1 MNKTSIMTK
10 NPFTEPEDLQPLLE
24 QSQKYTIS
32 REKSLQNFLQSR
44 NLQPTF
50 YNLIS
55 IFMNT
60 LHKYTAATFVVGIL
74 IFSTV
79 GTLAVEN
86 FAPIE
91 YKPSTIF
98 SNNKQK
104 DKDPYTALAPDNNNY
119 VANLENCDLALKYP
133 RQVNGKNTEFLKVN
147 NGYSINTVMDKD
159 KLQTDLYS
167 FSVSCHDYI
176 GEDLVS
182 FLEENKGKGD
192 TPFFENLKT
201 TNLTNEDLRN
211 KTGWLVTQKSL
222 SDISEI
228 TYETKDSQQ
237 KILTNYTLKFKNGNK
252 FYQIQG
258 NFDKKEV
265 QLQFNSVTTNKLSA
279 DILKAKKQDG
289 SVAANCLEDL
299 NITYN
304 SSLLKF
310 ENSTIKDAN
319 LSINNNTSAKVESSV
334 NPASVNIICE
344 NRPENISND
353 GFELVKLDINKIPF
367 ISASF
372 KGTINPN
379 SVFERMYKL
388 ESKPDGMTEGK
399 YQIMIDNHLNL
410 KKTKEIHFTTDKK
423 GYYISV
429 TNPTIVE
436 KEFNLKIDLKSEPV

>member
-1 MNKTSIMTK
+1 MTK
-10 NPFTEPEDLQPLLE
+10 NPFTEPEDLKVWLE
-24 QSQKYTIS
+24 QNYKYTTA
-32 REKSLQNFLQSR
+32 REKSLQSFLQSR

-60 LHKYTAATFVVGIL
+60 FHKYTAATFVVGIL
-74 IFSTV
+74 IFSTI
-79 GTLAVEN
+79 GTVAVEN

-91 YKPSTIF
+91 YKPSSIF
-98 SNNKQK
+98 NFSSNKQV
-104 DKDPYTALAPDNNNY
+104 DKNPYTALAPDEKNY

-133 RQVNGKNTEFLKVN
+133 RQVNGKNTEFWKVN
-147 NGYSINTVMDKD
+147 NGYRINTVMGKD

-167 FSVSCHDYI
+167 FSVSCDDYI

-182 FLEENKGKGD
+182 ILEENKGKGD

-289 SVAANCLEDL
+289 SVATNCLEDL

-310 ENSTIKDAN
+310 ENSTIKDAS

-344 NRPENISND
+344 NSENKPKNISND
-353 GFELVKLDINKIPF
+353 GFELVKSDINKIPF

-379 SVFERMYKL
+379 SVFERVYKL

-399 YQIMIDNHLNL
+399 YQMMIDHHLDL
-410 KKTKEIHFTTDKK
+410 KKTKQIHFTTDKK
-423 GYYISV
+423 SYYISV

-436 KEFNLKIDLKSEPV
+436 KEFNLKIDLKSESV

>member
-1 MNKTSIMTK
+1 MTK
-10 NPFTEPEDLQPLLE
+10 NPFTEPEDLKVWLE
-24 QSQKYTIS
+24 QNYKYTTA
-32 REKSLQNFLQSR
+32 REKSLQSFLQSR

-60 LHKYTAATFVVGIL
+60 FHKYTAATFVVGIL
-74 IFSTV
+74 IFSTI
-79 GTLAVEN
+79 GTVAVEN

-91 YKPSTIF
+91 YKPSSIF
-98 SNNKQK
+98 NFSSNKQV
-104 DKDPYTALAPDNNNY
+104 DKNPYTALAPDEKNY

-133 RQVNGKNTEFLKVN
+133 RQVNGKNTEFWKVN
-147 NGYSINTVMDKD
+147 NGYRINTVMGKD

-167 FSVSCHDYI
+167 FSVSCDDYI

-182 FLEENKGKGD
+182 LLEENKGKGD

-289 SVAANCLEDL
+289 SVATNCLEDL

-310 ENSTIKDAN
+310 ENSTIKDAS

-344 NRPENISND
+344 NSENKPKNISND
-353 GFELVKLDINKIPF
+353 GFELVKSDINKIPF

-379 SVFERMYKL
+379 SVFERVYKL

-399 YQIMIDNHLNL
+399 YQMMIDHHLDL
-410 KKTKEIHFTTDKK
+410 KKTKQIHFTTDKK
-423 GYYISV
+423 SYYISV

-436 KEFNLKIDLKSEPV
+436 KEFNLKIDLKSESV